1 MRRVDHPPAKQYKN
15 EQTYKHTNIQTTK
28 QTNEQEQTNKLANN
42 QPTKQGKRTKA
53 GGGNQTHTCRE
64 QMRRVDH
71 PPAKQYKNGQTYK
84 HTNIQTYKHT
94 HYRNGRG
101 QGKESRGPQ
110 GEAARWTRWRG
121 CGGGTRS
128 RQVRRGLRLQSEP
141 TGLNLV
147 EASWKC
153 DQTAVCP
160 GTS

>member
-84 HTNIQTYKHT
+84 LQTYKHT
-94 HYRNGRG
+94 NIHTTETEEGKVKNPEGRK
-101 QGKESRGPQ
+101 GKLRG
-110 GEAARWTRWRG
+110 GRDGGAAVVVPDPGRSAVG
-121 CGGGTRS
+121 CGCSLS
-128 RQVRRGLRLQSEP
+128 RL
-141 TGLNLV
+141 
-147 EASWKC
+147 A
-153 DQTAVCP
+153 
-160 GTS
+160 